1 MEARVLEMSQMPVK
15 VELSSVPRW
24 AVEKYPERQADQER
38 WLVSY
43 YFWSRWDGN
52 PAKIHEI
59 NQDAK
64 MKARAIA
71 EAGLQAID
79 NVLDL
84 EQVSGETAISLIV
97 EAEEEKWYRF
107 AEVSDLV
114 EFLHDK
120 MDEYQE
126 SAEARGTRRGGV
138 YEVAN
143 LIKVIQALVSM
154 GVPKEMIIPIR
165 HNLTKARYAS
175 GEMARII
182 ASDLPEKE
190 KQKLLKEILEQ
201 IANHQVT
208 VNKFLENNQ
217 RRALEAVAG
226 ELPIDGM
233 VSILREGEII
243 FVRSPDHAMTSAI
256 QHALRGLVNGWS
268 VTDAVELA
276 TRITDEISTKDKYR
290 PTRVIQEG
298 QSYTLIQGGEGIMMP
313 TPERFETL
321 VMMEVG
327 RSMELVSQILES
339 SPSAYLPIFRI
350 GSRIESE
357 DRLERIIRKEFH
369 LNEAS
374 PFSKLREAVCNFYKL
389 PQELDRIYRV
399 VNFDLTWSSGKQLE
413 YGIDLEE
420 EK

>member
-1 MEARVLEMSQMPVK
+1 MSQLPVK
-15 VELSSVPRW
+15 VEISSVPRW
-24 AVEKYPERQADQER
+24 AVEKYPGRQADQER

-43 YFWSRWDGN
+43 YFWSRWDGDLS
-52 PAKIHEI
+52 KIHEI

-97 EAEEEKWYRF
+97 EADKEKWYRF

-143 LIKVIQALVSM
+143 LIKVIQTIVGL

-190 KQKLLKEILEQ
+190 KRQALKQILEQ

-217 RRALEAVAG
+217 RRALETVAG

-256 QHALRGLVNGWS
+256 QHALKGLVNGWS

-276 TRITDEISTKDKYR
+276 TRITDEISTKDKYK
-290 PTRVIQEG
+290 PTRIVKEG
-298 QSYTLIQGGEGIMMP
+298 QSYTLTQGGEGTMMP

-321 VMMEVG
+321 VMLEVG
-327 RSMELVSQILES
+327 RSMDLVAQILES
-339 SPSAYLPIFRI
+339 NPSAYLPVFRV
-350 GSRIESE
+350 GGRIETE
-357 DRLERIIRKEFH
+357 ERMEKIIRKDFH
-369 LNEAS
+369 LNEAA
-374 PFSKLREAVCNFYKL
+374 PLSKLNAAACHFYKL

-399 VNFDLTWSSGKQLE
+399 ANSGITWESGRQLE
-413 YGIDLEE
+413 YGIDLEKAE
-420 EK
+420 